1 MGQIK
6 NHQIENNTI
15 TGASLDSN
23 IGIYDETKVYVVDEK
38 VFWKATL
45 YQCTIDVVPTI
56 ESDLTNAPDLSAN
69 WKLEDEIIPFDVT
82 SLPSCVFN
90 IDASENATF
99 GTTGSLIDSWASID
113 NGVSATGTALTT
125 NRPTL
130 LSSILNGLDV
140 VSFTGT
146 TELTYGDVQLQ
157 NTGLHVFALC
167 KRISGS
173 TSGTIIGKYQ
183 TTSNREWIM
192 RTDRMYTY
200 EVPTSTTS
208 DYASLIT
215 PNNQWVLREMRV
227 SFGEQVNALENGQY
241 KATSGGIC
249 TGIGNSLSDLMVG
262 DTQSSNNFTGQI
274 AQIVVFSE
282 KLSEANATLVRDE
295 FQRKWGIGTQNV
307 YNVTSGDWIWRGLW
321 SPGSYLM
328 NEVVRYNGS
337 SFVALQD
344 TNEIPSIGL
353 YWDAVALAD
362 RNFNWQSDW
371 VSQNYIVDDVVK
383 WTDDNLYVCIID
395 TTASQNPTNG
405 TYWELYLE
413 KGIQGLTGPSGNR
426 TWQGTY
432 VGTTTYVANDEVY
445 YLGSS
450 FVATASTTGTD
461 PFVTDPEIP
470 NSPWEITG
478 MKGDDGAG
486 ATINVSDDGSTVST
500 TCGTLNFVDGLSAV
514 GGAVV
519 NINAIPRTNISYG
532 FSSTQSITA
541 SWQKLN
547 LDTVLISH
555 VDFTNVLGTLT
566 VNRNLNVFIDYSIM
580 MELDSNDNSR
590 NTIISEIRLNG
601 TSLSYS
607 QGAGYGR
614 GVGYNPHVIANAS
627 GIYCSLNN
635 TDFIELWYQADDDI
649 QTPVVGIG
657 QSWITIRE
665 I

>member
-167 KRISGS
+167 KRI
-173 TSGTIIGKYQ
+173 
-183 TTSNREWIM
+183 
-192 RTDRMYTY
+192 
-200 EVPTSTTS
+200 
-208 DYASLIT
+208 
-215 PNNQWVLREMRV
+215 
-227 SFGEQVNALENGQY
+227 GQY

-383 WTDDNLYVCIID
+383 WTDDNLYVCIFQI
-395 TTASQNPTNG
+395 
-405 TYWELYLE
+405 L
-413 KGIQGLTGPSGNR
+413 
-426 TWQGTY
+426 
-432 VGTTTYVANDEVY
+432 
-445 YLGSS
+445 LG
-450 FVATASTTGTD
+450 
-461 PFVTDPEIP
+461 
-470 NSPWEITG
+470 
-478 MKGDDGAG
+478 
-486 ATINVSDDGSTVST
+486 
-500 TCGTLNFVDGLSAV
+500 
-514 GGAVV
+514 
-519 NINAIPRTNISYG
+519 R
-532 FSSTQSITA
+532 
-541 SWQKLN
+541 
-547 LDTVLISH
+547 
-555 VDFTNVLGTLT
+555 
-566 VNRNLNVFIDYSIM
+566 
-580 MELDSNDNSR
+580 
-590 NTIISEIRLNG
+590 
-601 TSLSYS
+601 
-607 QGAGYGR
+607 
-614 GVGYNPHVIANAS
+614 
-627 GIYCSLNN
+627 
-635 TDFIELWYQADDDI
+635 
-649 QTPVVGIG
+649 
-657 QSWITIRE
+657 
-665 I
+665 